1 MIFLPNYSIS
11 VSGDLSL
18 YPITKKLCKSDYLL
32 QLELSIYMVD
42 PEIGDIDRDVAKMRE
57 YD

>member
-11 VSGDLSL
+11 VSDDLSL

-32 QLELSIYMVD
+32 QLELYIYMVD
-42 PEIGDIDRDVAKMRE
+42 PEIGDIDRDITKMRE